1 MAVVSRESAC
11 AVVRSLAAAAAAAAA
26 ATDSVDSKREMD
38 SNKDRWKPRHNAVD
52 IATSRTAV
60 ADTSNIHCLE
70 PPL

>member
-11 AVVRSLAAAAAAAAA
+11 AVVRSLAAAAAAA